1 MRGGTIKNYRIP
13 VRVIK
18 SLQTKDAQSYEQNI

>member
-1 MRGGTIKNYRIP
+1 MKGGVIKNYRRSARI
-13 VRVIK
+13 IK